1 MKNILIFIVYF
12 LLGIFLIFSFRH
24 LTETINFHELNSPLA
39 QFSFS
44 LDTPPS
50 QSLQGAITFLSG
62 EVEWQSRTATEPAKI
77 TKPRQVQ
84 QGEEVKTLDSGQ
96 LTIVFPEIAGI
107 TVYPKTEI
115 DIIQTL
121 PTNILIGQ
129 NSGTADYKKL
139 DNNSL
144 SVRSQN
150 LLIKINQGEIM
161 ISVDENKPYITAN
174 VITGSV
180 TVAYNDMNFIT
191 KLIAVSSGESLLFRT
206 DTKRIT
212 VYKD

>member
-1 MKNILIFIVYF
+1 MKNILIFVAYF
-12 LLGIFLIFSFRH
+12 LLGIFLIFSFRQ
-24 LTETINFHELNSPLA
+24 LTETINFHELNSPLP

-50 QSLQGAITFLSG
+50 QSLQGAITSLSG
-62 EVEWQSRTATEPAKI
+62 EVEWQSRVATEPAKI

-84 QGEEVKTLDSGQ
+84 QGEGVKTLESGQ
-96 LTIVFPEIAGI
+96 AMIVFPDIAGI
-107 TVYPKTEI
+107 AVYPKTEI
-115 DIIQTL
+115 NIIQTL
-121 PTNILIGQ
+121 PSNILIGQ
-129 NSGTADYKKL
+129 NNGAADYKKL
-139 DNNSL
+139 NGNHL

-150 LLIKINQGEIM
+150 LLVKINQGEIM
-161 ISVDENKPYITAN
+161 ISVDENKPYITVN

-180 TVAYNDMNFIT
+180 TVVYNDINFIT
-191 KLIAVSSGESLLFRT
+191 KLVDVSPGESLLFRT

>member
-1 MKNILIFIVYF
+1 MKNILIFIAYF
-12 LLGIFLIFSFRH
+12 LLGIFLIFSFRQ

-44 LDTPPS
+44 LDAPPS
-50 QSLQGAITFLSG
+50 QSLQGAVTSLSG
-62 EVEWQSRTATEPAKI
+62 EVQWQSRIATEPAKI

-107 TVYPKTEI
+107 TVFPKTEI

-129 NSGTADYKKL
+129 NSGATDYKNL
-139 DNNSL
+139 NGNPL

-161 ISVDENKPYITAN
+161 ISVDENNPYITAD
-174 VITGSV
+174 VISGSV
-180 TVAYNDMNFIT
+180 TAAYNDINFIT
-191 KLIAVSSGESLLFRT
+191 KLIDVSSGESLLFRT

>member
-1 MKNILIFIVYF
+1 
-12 LLGIFLIFSFRH
+12 LGIFLIFSFRQ
-24 LTETINFHELNSPLA
+24 LTEAINFHELNSPLA

-50 QSLQGAITFLSG
+50 QSLQGEITSLFG
-62 EVEWQSRTATEPAKI
+62 EVEWQSRTATQPAKI

-96 LTIVFPEIAGI
+96 LTIVFPNIAGI
-107 TVYPKTEI
+107 AVHPKTEI

-206 DTKRIT
+206 DTKRAT
-212 VYKD
+212 VF